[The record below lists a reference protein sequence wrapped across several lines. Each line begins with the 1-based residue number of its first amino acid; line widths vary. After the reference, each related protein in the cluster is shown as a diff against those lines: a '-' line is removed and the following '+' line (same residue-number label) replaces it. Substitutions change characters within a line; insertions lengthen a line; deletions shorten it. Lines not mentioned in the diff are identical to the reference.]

1 MAREFAMRAPDRIDP
16 RPPTG
21 VVGNA
26 PITQPHPHL
35 RIHRGTK
42 NGPVVSNRLRLG
54 IPANNFE
61 RIKEEIERQKLM
73 QRARRQGTC
82 VDESYDPLSW
92 DRINS

>member
-1 MAREFAMRAPDRIDP
+1 MRAPDRLDP

-21 VVGNA
+21 VVDNA
-26 PITQPHPHL
+26 SIAQPHPHL
-35 RIHRGTK
+35 RIYGGTK
-42 NGPVVSNRLRLG
+42 NGLAASNRLRLG

-92 DRINS
+92 ERIES